1 VIGWKCSCITR
12 SELRGASC
20 EDWKSAFKHY
30 SSSPTI
36 SDIEPAMEKRIPHKV
51 NISKDLYQIHIRM
64 GNKTWNSQNV
74 ISIFWFAQMDYSIP
88 KSYTN
93 STNTSN
99 LNLPFLSR
107 FTFWTGWVYKLTYTQ
122 QFRLP
127 NFIGQFLKFCNLFTI
142 SSNKVQRSSICGNCS
157 QKFGF
162 WNRGGIFHFV

>member
-1 VIGWKCSCITR
+1 
-12 SELRGASC
+12 
-20 EDWKSAFKHY
+20 
-30 SSSPTI
+30 
-36 SDIEPAMEKRIPHKV
+36 
-51 NISKDLYQIHIRM
+51 M

-162 WNRGGIFHFV
+162 WNTGGGSFISSKNYILLWVFAHHKYLVTSAISCAISNSILHVARRYSASSLDV

>member
-1 VIGWKCSCITR
+1 MLSAIELWEMALYKWIIIIIIIITR
-12 SELRGASC
+12 SELRGGSC

-93 STNTSN
+93 STTVILQTSTYLFFQDSHSGRAGSIN
-99 LNLPFLSR
+99 LLIHN
-107 FTFWTGWVYKLTYTQ
+107 
-122 QFRLP
+122 
-127 NFIGQFLKFCNLFTI
+127 NFDCRTLLVNF
-142 SSNKVQRSSICGNCS
+142 
-157 QKFGF
+157 
-162 WNRGGIFHFV
+162 